1 MEEDDGEVKSWTQQD
16 FGLDRRLIKVRIFN
30 FFFSHLISCSVCMLG
45 TFQTWIYK
53 ANAGAI
59 QMHSYC
65 FARKRSSG
73 RTYQR
78 RISKYFHTN
87 IVLVKVR
94 ARTGSGKTIAFSL
107 PVLQKILTIKNSLSN
122 SPTATSASIKCLILV
137 PTKEL
142 MKQIE
147 SQITHLIYYCREI
160 ISVGSLA
167 DDNSSGLSIEIVK
180 LFILMLFE

>member
-1 MEEDDGEVKSWTQQD
+1 M
-16 FGLDRRLIKVRIFN
+16 LCL
-30 FFFSHLISCSVCMLG
+30 LG

-78 RISKYFHTN
+78 RISKYFQTN

-167 DDNSSGLSIEIVK
+167 DDNSSGLFHRDSTLIYLNVI
-180 LFILMLFE
+180 